1 MQQEK
6 TLDIWKITPSH
17 LFSKLQLFFLSRSL
31 YWRFINFM
39 DQNIFGYF
47 LQEYKKSKTRIPES
61 WLFVF
66 SVNGISDFLLYHMK
80 YVVLHSHEKN
90 RIY

>member
-1 MQQEK
+1 
-6 TLDIWKITPSH
+6 
-17 LFSKLQLFFLSRSL
+17 
-31 YWRFINFM
+31 M